1 MNLSGY
7 YERIHKCCRYC
18 RIYYADYIID
28 DSVLLVNLAKNLSRD
43 ELDYLLQNHTE
54 LCLRVN
60 HHLFE
65 YDDLARAVFFKS
77 KNRGLAIKI
86 YKIAQDLCKSG
97 MDYSFLGI
105 AIHKTLRVKKWCKE
119 LLAMA
124 ENNIKDGLC
133 YVNMLNF
140 IEIKTLSRL
149 RAENFLQNALT
160 TTNFKAD
167 FYLTMALEL
176 KQIEGFD
183 EFAYKFYKK
192 CIEKDR
198 RDYYLSY
205 AHVFI
210 KDKGELKALRIKPKL
225 KEQKEVVS
233 SKAHKGK
240 DEYLSELRSTS
251 DFYKFYDVLD
261 DMAEE
266 FGKQR
271 WILELFKDGES
282 YAKTAADYAYI
293 ASDVM
298 DDFKDKIY
306 AKELLA
312 KAVEL
317 LPDPDETFFVLDII
331 KKLGDKALLA
341 AACKKLLNLSDSIYM
356 EVAGYLKD
364 VDPNLAK
371 ECAVKAVENAKTRA
385 EILHAAADV
394 LEIFKDKGWA
404 IEIAK
409 NGIIYSTID
418 QI

>member
-7 YERIHKCCRYC
+7 YERIHKCCRCC

-28 DSVLLVNLAKNLSRD
+28 DGALLVNLANNLSQD

-86 YKIAQDLCKSG
+86 YKIAQSLCKSG
-97 MDYSFLGI
+97 MDYSFLAI
-105 AIHKTLRVKKWCKE
+105 AIHKTLRVKKWCKG
-119 LLAMA
+119 LLTMA

-140 IEIKTLSRL
+140 IEIKVLCGQK
-149 RAENFLQNALT
+149 AENFLQNALT
-160 TTNFKAD
+160 TTNFKED

-176 KQIEGFD
+176 KQIGGYD

-192 CIEKDR
+192 CIEMDKS
-198 RDYYLSY
+198 DYHLSY
-205 AHVFI
+205 ARAFI
-210 KDKGELKALRIKPKL
+210 KDKSELKALGIKPK
-225 KEQKEVVS
+225 QKEPKRVVT
-233 SKAHKGK
+233 SKEYKSK
-240 DEYLSELRSTS
+240 DEYLSELRNTS
-251 DFYKFYDVLD
+251 DFYKFYDILD

-271 WILELFKDGES
+271 WILELYRGGEI

-306 AKELLA
+306 ARELLA

-331 KKLGDKALLA
+331 KKVGDKALLA
-341 AACKKLLNLSDSIYM
+341 MACEKLLNLSDSIYM

-371 ECAVKAVENAKTRA
+371 ECAVKAVERAKTKV
-385 EILHAAADV
+385 EILDAATDV
-394 LEIFKDKGWA
+394 LDIFKDKGWA
-404 IEIAK
+404 IEIVK
-409 NGIIYSTID
+409 NGIID
-418 QI
+418 VVNQI

>member
-28 DSVLLVNLAKNLSRD
+28 DSALLVNLAKNLSRD
-43 ELDYLLQNHTE
+43 ELDWLLQNHTE

-65 YDDLARAVFFKS
+65 YDDLARAAFFKS
-77 KNRGLAIKI
+77 KNRELAIKI
-86 YKIAQDLCKSG
+86 YKIAQGLCKSG
-97 MDYSFLGI
+97 MDYAFLAI

-140 IEIKTLSRL
+140 IEIKTLSGL
-149 RAENFLQNALT
+149 KAENFLQNALT
-160 TTNFKAD
+160 TTNFKED

-176 KQIEGFD
+176 KQIGGFD

-205 AHVFI
+205 ARVFI
-210 KDKGELKALRIKPKL
+210 KDKGELKALGIKPKQ
-225 KEQKEVVS
+225 KEQKEAVA
-233 SKAHKGK
+233 SKVHKSK
-240 DEYLSELRSTS
+240 DEYLSELRETS
-251 DFYKFYDVLD
+251 DFYKFYDILD

-271 WILELFKDGES
+271 WILELYKDGEN
-282 YAKTAADYAYI
+282 YAKTAADYAYV
-293 ASDVM
+293 ASGVM
-298 DDFKDKIY
+298 RGFKDKIY
-306 AKELLA
+306 ARELLA

-317 LPDPDETFFVLDII
+317 LPDPRETFFVLDIL
-331 KKLGDKALLA
+331 KELGDKELLA
-341 AACKKLLNLSDSIYM
+341 MACEKLLSMPDPSYM
-356 EVAGYLKD
+356 RIASYLKNIN
-364 VDPNLAK
+364 PNLAK
-371 ECAVKAVENAKTRA
+371 ECAVKAVENAKTRT
-385 EILHAAADV
+385 EILHAATDV
-394 LEIFKDKGWA
+394 LDIFKDKGWA
-404 IEIAK
+404 IEIVK
-409 NGIIYSTID
+409 NGIID
-418 QI
+418 VVNQI

>member
-7 YERIHKCCRYC
+7 YERIHKCCRCC

-28 DSVLLVNLAKNLSRD
+28 DSALLVNLAKNLSRD

-86 YKIAQDLCKSG
+86 YKIAQSLCKSG
-97 MDYSFLGI
+97 MDYSFLAI
-105 AIHKTLRVKKWCKE
+105 AIHKILRVKKWCEE

-124 ENNIKDGLC
+124 ENSIKDGLC

-140 IEIKTLSRL
+140 IEIKTLSGL
-149 RAENFLQNALT
+149 KAENFLQNALT

-192 CIEKDR
+192 CIDKDG
-198 RDYYLSY
+198 RDYYLSC
-205 AHVFI
+205 ARAFI
-210 KDKGELKALRIKPKL
+210 KDKSELKALGIKPK
-225 KEQKEVVS
+225 QKEPKRVVT
-233 SKAHKGK
+233 SKEYKSK
-240 DEYLSELRSTS
+240 DEYLSELRNTS
-251 DFYKFYDVLD
+251 DFYKFYDILD

-266 FGKQR
+266 FGKKR
-271 WILELFKDGES
+271 WILELFKDGEI
-282 YAKTAADYAYI
+282 YAKTTADYAYI

-306 AKELLA
+306 ARELLA

-341 AACKKLLNLSDSIYM
+341 AACKKLLGMPDPSYM
-356 EVAGYLKD
+356 RIASYLKNIN
-364 VDPNLAK
+364 PNLAK
-371 ECAVKAVENAKTRA
+371 ECAVKAVKNAKTRT
-385 EILHAAADV
+385 EILHAATDV
-394 LEIFKDKGWA
+394 LWIFQDKGWA
-404 IEIAK
+404 IEIVK
-409 NGIIYSTID
+409 SGIID
-418 QI
+418 VL

>member
-7 YERIHKCCRYC
+7 YERIHKCCRCC

-28 DSVLLVNLAKNLSRD
+28 DGALLVNLAKNLSQD
-43 ELDYLLQNHTE
+43 ELDWLLQNHTK

-65 YDDLARAVFFKS
+65 YDDLARSVFFKS
-77 KNRGLAIKI
+77 KKRGLAVKI
-86 YKIAQDLCKSG
+86 YKIAQSFCKSG
-97 MDYSFLGI
+97 MDYAFLAI
-105 AIHKTLRVKKWCKE
+105 AIHKTLRAKKWCKE
-119 LLAMA
+119 LLAVA

-140 IEIKTLSRL
+140 IEIKTLKGQK
-149 RAENFLQNALT
+149 AENFLQTALNAT
-160 TTNFKAD
+160 EFKAN

-192 CIEKDR
+192 CIEKDG

-205 AHVFI
+205 ARAFI
-210 KDKGELKALRIKPKL
+210 KDKSELKALGIKPK
-225 KEQKEVVS
+225 KEEPEETEAPKT
-233 SKAHKGK
+233 HKNK
-240 DEYLSELRSTS
+240 DEYLSKLRDVN
-251 DFYKFYDVLD
+251 DFHEFYDILD

-271 WILELFKDGES
+271 WILELYRDGENYS
-282 YAKTAADYAYI
+282 KTAADYGYV
-293 ASDVM
+293 ASGVM
-298 DDFKDKIY
+298 RDFKDKIY
-306 AKELLA
+306 ARGLLA

-317 LPDPDETFFVLDII
+317 LPDPDETFFVLDIL
-331 KKLGDKALLA
+331 KKELGDKELLA
-341 AACKKLLNLSDSIYM
+341 MACKKLLNLPDPRYM

-371 ECAVKAVENAKTRA
+371 ECAVKAVENAKTRT
-385 EILHAAADV
+385 EILHAATDV

-404 IEIAK
+404 IEIVR
-409 NGIIYSTID
+409 NGIID
-418 QI
+418 VM

>member
-28 DSVLLVNLAKNLSRD
+28 DSALLVNLAKNLSQD
-43 ELDYLLQNHTE
+43 ELDHLLQNHTE

-86 YKIAQDLCKSG
+86 YKIAQSLCKSG
-97 MDYSFLGI
+97 MDYSFLAI

-124 ENNIKDGLC
+124 ENSIKDGLC

-140 IEIKTLSRL
+140 IEIKTLSGL
-149 RAENFLQNALT
+149 KAENFLQNALT

-176 KQIEGFD
+176 KQIGGFD

-205 AHVFI
+205 ACAFI
-210 KDKGELKALRIKPKL
+210 KDKSELKALGIKPKQ
-225 KEQKEVVS
+225 KEQKEVVA
-233 SKAHKGK
+233 SKAHKSK
-240 DEYLSELRSTS
+240 DEYLSELKDTN
-251 DFYKFYDVLD
+251 DFYKFYDILG
-261 DMAEE
+261 DMIKE
-266 FGKQR
+266 FGKKR
-271 WILELFKDGES
+271 WILELFKDGEI

-293 ASDVM
+293 ASDAM

-331 KKLGDKALLA
+331 KKLGDKELLA
-341 AACKKLLNLSDSIYM
+341 MACKKLLNLPDPRYM
-356 EVAGYLKD
+356 EVAGYVKD

-371 ECAVKAVENAKTRA
+371 ECAVKAVENTQTRT
-385 EILHAAADV
+385 EILHAATDV

-404 IEIAK
+404 IEIVK
-409 NGIIYSTID
+409 SGIINLK
-418 QI
+418 

>member
-1 MNLSGY
+1 MNLSVR
-7 YERIHKCCRYC
+7 YERIHKFCRCC

-28 DSVLLVNLAKNLSRD
+28 DSALLVNLAKNLSRD

-65 YDDLARAVFFKS
+65 YDDLARAVFFKT

-97 MDYSFLGI
+97 MDYSYL
-105 AIHKTLRVKKWCKE
+105 AMAMYKTLRAKKWCKSLSE
-119 LLAMA
+119 MA
-124 ENNIKDGLC
+124 QNSIKNGLC
-133 YVNMLNF
+133 YINMLNF
-140 IEIKTLSRL
+140 IEIKTLSGL
-149 RAENFLQNALT
+149 KAENFLQNALT
-160 TTNFKAD
+160 TTNFKAN
-167 FYLTMALEL
+167 FYLDMALEL
-176 KQIEGFD
+176 KQIGGFD

-192 CIEKDR
+192 CIDKDG

-210 KDKGELKALRIKPKL
+210 KDKGELKALGIKL
-225 KEQKEVVS
+225 KQKEPKKVVT
-233 SKAHKGK
+233 SKEHKSK
-240 DEYLSELRSTS
+240 DEYLSELRNTS

-266 FGKQR
+266 FGKKR
-271 WILELFKDGES
+271 WILELFKDGEI
-282 YAKTAADYAYI
+282 YAKTATDYAYI

-306 AKELLA
+306 ARELLA

-371 ECAVKAVENAKTRA
+371 ECAVKAVENAKTRT
-385 EILHAAADV
+385 EILHAATDV

-404 IEIAK
+404 IEIVK
-409 NGIIYSTID
+409 NGIID
-418 QI
+418 VL

>member
-28 DSVLLVNLAKNLSRD
+28 DSALLVNLAKNLSRD
-43 ELDYLLQNHTE
+43 ELDYLLQNHTK

-86 YKIAQDLCKSG
+86 YQIAQSLCKSG
-97 MDYSFLGI
+97 MDYSYLAM
-105 AIHKTLRVKKWCKE
+105 AIYKTLRAKKWCKS
-119 LLAMA
+119 LLEMA
-124 ENNIKDGLC
+124 QNSIKDGLC

-140 IEIKTLSRL
+140 IEIKTLNGQK
-149 RAENFLQNALT
+149 AENFLQTVLNAT
-160 TTNFKAD
+160 EFKAN

-176 KQIEGFD
+176 KQIGCYD

-192 CIEKDR
+192 CIEMNKS
-198 RDYYLSY
+198 DYHLSY
-205 AHVFI
+205 AHAFI
-210 KDKGELKALRIKPKL
+210 KDKNELKALGIKPK
-225 KEQKEVVS
+225 QKEPKRVMA
-233 SKAHKGK
+233 SKEYKNQE
-240 DEYLSELRSTS
+240 EYLSELRNTS
-251 DFYKFYDVLD
+251 DFYKFYDILD

-271 WILELFKDGES
+271 WILEFYKDGEN
-282 YAKTAADYAYI
+282 YAKTAADYAYV
-293 ASDVM
+293 ASGVM
-298 DDFKDKIY
+298 RDFKDKIY
-306 AKELLA
+306 ARELLA
-312 KAVEL
+312 KAIEL
-317 LPDPDETFFVLDII
+317 LPDPIETFFVLNIL
-331 KKLGDKALLA
+331 KELGDKELLA

-364 VDPNLAK
+364 VDPILAK
-371 ECAVKAVENAKTRA
+371 ECAVKAVENAKTRT
-385 EILHAAADV
+385 EILHAATDV

-404 IEIAK
+404 IEIVK
-409 NGIIYSTID
+409 KGIID
-418 QI
+418 VQ

>member
-28 DSVLLVNLAKNLSRD
+28 DSALLVNLAKNLSQD
-43 ELDYLLQNHTE
+43 ELDWLLQNHTK

-86 YKIAQDLCKSG
+86 YKIAQSLCKSG
-97 MDYSFLGI
+97 MDYSFLAI
-105 AIHKTLRVKKWCKE
+105 AIHKTLRAKKWCKE

-140 IEIKTLSRL
+140 IEIKVLCGQK
-149 RAENFLQNALT
+149 AENFLQNALT
-160 TTNFKAD
+160 TTNFKED

-176 KQIEGFD
+176 KQIGGYD

-192 CIEKDR
+192 CIEMDKS
-198 RDYYLSY
+198 DYHLSY
-205 AHVFI
+205 ARAFI
-210 KDKGELKALRIKPKL
+210 KDKSELKALGIKPK
-225 KEQKEVVS
+225 QKEPKRVVT
-233 SKAHKGK
+233 SKEYKSK
-240 DEYLSELRSTS
+240 DEYLSELRNTS
-251 DFYKFYDVLD
+251 DFYKFYDILD

-271 WILELFKDGES
+271 WILELYRGGEI

-306 AKELLA
+306 ARELLA

-331 KKLGDKALLA
+331 KKVGDKALLA
-341 AACKKLLNLSDSIYM
+341 MACEKLLNLSDSIYM

-371 ECAVKAVENAKTRA
+371 ECAVKAVERAKTKV
-385 EILHAAADV
+385 EILDAATDV
-394 LEIFKDKGWA
+394 LDIFKDKGWA
-404 IEIAK
+404 IEIVK
-409 NGIIYSTID
+409 KGIIYVVNKI
-418 QI
+418 

>member
-7 YERIHKCCRYC
+7 YERIHKCCRCC

-28 DSVLLVNLAKNLSRD
+28 DGALLVNLAKNLSQD
-43 ELDYLLQNHTE
+43 ELDYLLQNYTE

-86 YKIAQDLCKSG
+86 YKIAQSLCKSG
-97 MDYSFLGI
+97 MDYAFLAI

-119 LLAMA
+119 LLTMA
-124 ENNIKDGLC
+124 ENSIKDGLC

-140 IEIKTLSRL
+140 IEIKTLSGL
-149 RAENFLQNALT
+149 KAENFLQNALT

-176 KQIEGFD
+176 KQIGGFD

-192 CIEKDR
+192 CIEMDKS
-198 RDYYLSY
+198 DYHLSY
-205 AHVFI
+205 ARAFI
-210 KDKGELKALRIKPKL
+210 KDKIELKALGIKPK
-225 KEQKEVVS
+225 QKEPKRVVT
-233 SKAHKGK
+233 SKEHKSK
-240 DEYLSELRSTS
+240 DEYLSELRNTS
-251 DFYKFYDVLD
+251 DFYKFYDILD

-266 FGKQR
+266 FGKKR
-271 WILELFKDGES
+271 WILELFKDGEI

-306 AKELLA
+306 ARELLA

-317 LPDPDETFFVLDII
+317 LPDPRETFFVLDIL
-331 KKLGDKALLA
+331 KELGDKALLA
-341 AACKKLLNLSDSIYM
+341 AACKKLINLSDSIYM
-356 EVAGYLKD
+356 EVASYLKD

-371 ECAVKAVENAKTRA
+371 ECAVKAVENAKTRT
-385 EILHAAADV
+385 EILHAATDV

-404 IEIAK
+404 IEIVK
-409 NGIIYSTID
+409 NGIID
-418 QI
+418 VQ

>member
-1 MNLSGY
+1 MNLLGY

-18 RIYYADYIID
+18 RIYYADYAID
-28 DSVLLVNLAKNLSRD
+28 DSALLVNLAKNLSQD

-97 MDYSFLGI
+97 MDYSFLAI

-140 IEIKTLSRL
+140 IEIKVSCGQK
-149 RAENFLQNALT
+149 AENFLQTVLNAT
-160 TTNFKAD
+160 EFKAN

-176 KQIEGFD
+176 KQIGGYD

-192 CIEKDR
+192 CIEMDKS
-198 RDYYLSY
+198 DYHLSY
-205 AHVFI
+205 ARAFI
-210 KDKGELKALRIKPKL
+210 KDKIELKALGIKPKR
-225 KEQKEVVS
+225 KEQKEVVA
-233 SKAHKGK
+233 SKAHKSK
-240 DEYLSELRSTS
+240 DEYLSELKDTS
-251 DFYKFYDVLD
+251 DFYKFYDILD

-271 WILELFKDGES
+271 WILELYRGGEI
-282 YAKTAADYAYI
+282 YATTAADYAYV
-293 ASDVM
+293 ASSVM
-298 DDFKDKIY
+298 RDFKDKIY
-306 AKELLA
+306 ARELLA
-312 KAVEL
+312 KAIEL

-371 ECAVKAVENAKTRA
+371 ECAVKAVEIAKTRT
-385 EILHAAADV
+385 EILHAATDV

-404 IEIAK
+404 VEIVK
-409 NGIIYSTID
+409 KGIID
-418 QI
+418 VQ

>member
-28 DSVLLVNLAKNLSRD
+28 DSALLVNLAKNLSQD
-43 ELDYLLQNHTE
+43 ELDHLLQNHTK

-86 YKIAQDLCKSG
+86 YKIAQSLCKSS
-97 MDYSFLGI
+97 MDYSFLAI
-105 AIHKTLRVKKWCKE
+105 AIHKTLRVKKWCEE

-124 ENNIKDGLC
+124 ENSIKDGLC

-140 IEIKTLSRL
+140 IEIKALNGRK
-149 RAENFLQNALT
+149 AENFLQTALDTTDFNA
-160 TTNFKAD
+160 N

-176 KQIEGFD
+176 KQIGGHD

-192 CIEKDR
+192 CIEKDKC
-198 RDYYLSY
+198 DYHLSY
-205 AHVFI
+205 AHAFI
-210 KDKGELKALRIKPKL
+210 KDKSELKALGIKPKQ
-225 KEQKEVVS
+225 KEQKEVVA
-233 SKAHKGK
+233 SKAHKSK
-240 DEYLSELRSTS
+240 NEYLSELRNTS

-266 FGKQR
+266 FGKKR
-271 WILELFKDGES
+271 WILELFKDGEI

-293 ASDVM
+293 ACDVM

-306 AKELLA
+306 ARELLA

-341 AACKKLLNLSDSIYM
+341 AACKKLLNLSDSIHM

-371 ECAVKAVENAKTRA
+371 ECAVKAVEIAKTRT
-385 EILHAAADV
+385 EILHAATDV

-404 IEIAK
+404 IEIVK
-409 NGIIYSTID
+409 KGIID
-418 QI
+418 VL

>member
-1 MNLSGY
+1 MNLSGR
-7 YERIHKCCRYC
+7 YERIHKFCRCC

-28 DSVLLVNLAKNLSRD
+28 DSALLVNLAKNLSRG
-43 ELDYLLQNHTE
+43 ELDYLLQNHTK

-86 YKIAQDLCKSG
+86 YKIAQNLCKSG
-97 MDYSFLGI
+97 MDYSFLAI
-105 AIHKTLRVKKWCKE
+105 AIHKSLRVKKLCKE

-140 IEIKTLSRL
+140 IEIKTLSGL
-149 RAENFLQNALT
+149 KAENFLQNALT
-160 TTNFKAD
+160 MTNFKAD

-176 KQIEGFD
+176 KQIGGFD

-192 CIEKDR
+192 CIEKDKC
-198 RDYYLSY
+198 DYHLSY
-205 AHVFI
+205 AHAFI
-210 KDKGELKALRIKPKL
+210 KDKSELKALGVKPKQ
-225 KEQKEVVS
+225 KEQNETEAQKI
-233 SKAHKGK
+233 HKNK
-240 DEYLSELRSTS
+240 DEYLSELKDTN
-251 DFYKFYDVLD
+251 DFYKFYDILG
-261 DMAEE
+261 DMIKE
-266 FGKQR
+266 FGKKR
-271 WILELFKDGES
+271 WILELFKDGEI

-306 AKELLA
+306 ARELLA

-317 LPDPDETFFVLDII
+317 LPDPSETFFVLDII

-371 ECAVKAVENAKTRA
+371 ECAVKAIENAKTRT
-385 EILHAAADV
+385 EILHAATDV

-404 IEIAK
+404 IEIVK
-409 NGIIYSTID
+409 NGIID
-418 QI
+418 VQ

>member
-1 MNLSGY
+1 MNLLGY

-28 DSVLLVNLAKNLSRD
+28 ENVMLENLAKNLSQD
-43 ELDYLLQNHTE
+43 ELDWLLQNHTK

-65 YDDLARAVFFKS
+65 YDDLARSVFFKS
-77 KNRGLAIKI
+77 KKRGLAVKI
-86 YKIAQDLCKSG
+86 YKIAQSFCKSG
-97 MDYSFLGI
+97 MDYAFLAI
-105 AIHKTLRVKKWCKE
+105 AIHKTLRAKKWCKE

-140 IEIKTLSRL
+140 IEIKALNGRK
-149 RAENFLQNALT
+149 AENFLQTALDTTDFNA
-160 TTNFKAD
+160 N

-176 KQIEGFD
+176 KQIGGHD

-192 CIEKDR
+192 CIEKDKC
-198 RDYYLSY
+198 DYHLSY
-205 AHVFI
+205 ARAFI
-210 KDKGELKALRIKPKL
+210 KDKSEPKALGVKQKQ
-225 KEQKEVVS
+225 KEQNETEAQKI
-233 SKAHKGK
+233 HKSK
-240 DEYLSELRSTS
+240 DEYLSELKDTN
-251 DFYKFYDVLD
+251 DFYKFYDILG
-261 DMAEE
+261 DMIKE
-266 FGKQR
+266 FGKKR
-271 WILELFKDGES
+271 WILELFKDGEI

-293 ASDVM
+293 ASDAM

-331 KKLGDKALLA
+331 KKLGDKELMAM
-341 AACKKLLNLSDSIYM
+341 ACKKLLNLSDSIYM

-371 ECAVKAVENAKTRA
+371 ECAVKAVENAKTRT
-385 EILHAAADV
+385 EILHAATDV

-404 IEIAK
+404 IEIVK
-409 NGIIYSTID
+409 NGIID
-418 QI
+418 VVNQI

>member
-28 DSVLLVNLAKNLSRD
+28 DSALLVNLAKNLSQN
-43 ELDYLLQNHTE
+43 ELDWLLQNHTE

-86 YKIAQDLCKSG
+86 YQIAQSLCKSG
-97 MDYSFLGI
+97 MDYSFLAI
-105 AIHKTLRVKKWCKE
+105 AIHKALRAKKWCKE
-119 LLAMA
+119 LLIVA

-140 IEIKTLSRL
+140 IEVKALNGRK
-149 RAENFLQNALT
+149 AENFLQTALDT
-160 TTNFKAD
+160 TDFKAD

-176 KQIEGFD
+176 KQIGGHD

-192 CIEKDR
+192 CIEKDKC
-198 RDYYLSY
+198 DYHLSY
-205 AHVFI
+205 AHAFI
-210 KDKGELKALRIKPKL
+210 KDKSELKALGVKPKQEEP
-225 KEQKEVVS
+225 KEADAPKT
-233 SKAHKGK
+233 HKSK
-240 DEYLSELRSTS
+240 DEYLSELKDTN
-251 DFYKFYDVLD
+251 DFYKFYDILGN
-261 DMAEE
+261 MAKE
-266 FGKQR
+266 FGKKR
-271 WILELFKDGES
+271 WILELYRDGEI
-282 YAKTAADYAYI
+282 YAQTSADYAYI

-306 AKELLA
+306 AEELLA

-317 LPDPDETFFVLDII
+317 LPDPQETFYVLDMLKEID
-331 KKLGDKALLA
+331 DKALLA
-341 AACKKLLNLSDSIYM
+341 TACNKLLNEPDPDYM
-356 EVAGYLKD
+356 KIADYLKHIN
-364 VDPNLAK
+364 PNLAK
-371 ECAVKAVENAKTRA
+371 ECATKAVENAKTRT
-385 EILHAAADV
+385 EILDAATDV

-404 IEIAK
+404 IEIVK
-409 NGIIYSTID
+409 NGIID
-418 QI
+418 VVNQI